1 MGLIIQTCRKVLF
14 KIYKLF
20 FIVFVF
26 FINNNSFS
34 QNFNEYEKHGIKG
47 KSFEYENLEPLYIG
61 SFLSSIIA
69 SKNKDYKSFLNFS
82 EKALK
87 SNSNNIELLENAFWA
102 NIYLGD
108 INRALEI
115 ISDIELISDDHNQD
129 FLYPTIIELIRRNEL
144 SSAVEI
150 SYLLGL
156 EEHNV
161 FIKNMLQIWDHVF
174 KSQRASAISK
184 LKNYTASSKKN
195 SDLYFYLR
203 VQSLIIHAYF
213 DEYSSVIKELEELQ
227 KNINNVPSRFYI
239 SIANIIYN
247 KIDEEKAQS
256 FLRETLPKNLDLEIA
271 IEGLKK
277 NDLFDPLRLLSD
289 VFYESGYII
298 ARSDGFLKSIPQFW
312 FSLYLNESNQSSR
325 LILSSFFS
333 EVNQDDIALDILK
346 NNKSKSSSWVIS
358 EFEKSYILEKTG
370 NIDLAISIIEQFSNY
385 EKFKNKTLIRI
396 SNIYRRNNDYKK
408 SMEILDKIDFSKTVA
423 PEVFYYRSLNL
434 VLLKDWKNAIESFD
448 TLLEKYPNNPEIS
461 NFVGY
466 TLVDRNIRLD
476 EGIDLIQFA
485 VSKEPQN
492 GFFLDSLGWAFYKL
506 NDFKKAIIYL
516 ERAIE
521 LEPQEMEITDHLGD
535 AYFIVGR
542 KKEAKLV
549 WERALSL
556 NGNKDLLNKIK
567 KKLKTNF
574 NHNK

>member
-1 MGLIIQTCRKVLF
+1 MG
-14 KIYKLF
+14 
-20 FIVFVF
+20 
-26 FINNNSFS
+26 N
-34 QNFNEYEKHGIKG
+34 
-47 KSFEYENLEPLYIG
+47 
-61 SFLSSIIA
+61 FLSSIIA
-69 SKNKDYKSFLNFS
+69 SKNKDYKSFLSFS

-87 SNSNNIELLENAFWA
+87 SKSNNIELLENAFWA

-115 ISDIELISDDHNQD
+115 ISDIELISDEHNQD

-150 SYLLGL
+150 SNLLGL
-156 EEHNV
+156 EKHNV

-174 KSQRASAISK
+174 KNQRASAISK

-195 SDLYFYLR
+195 SDLYFYLK
-203 VQSLIIHAYF
+203 VQSLIIYAYF
-213 DEYSSVIKELEELQ
+213 DEYSGVIKELEELQ

-247 KIDEEKAQS
+247 KIDEEKAKS
-256 FLRETLPKNLDLEIA
+256 FLRASLPKNLDLEIA
-271 IEGLKK
+271 IKSLPE
-277 NDLFDPLRLLSD
+277 NDTFDPLRLLSD

-312 FSLYLNESNQSSR
+312 FSLHLNESNQSSR

-333 EVNQDDIALDILK
+333 EVNQDDIALEILK
-346 NNKSKSSSWVIS
+346 NNKSKSSSWIIF

-370 NIDLAISIIEQFSNY
+370 NIDLAISIIEKVSNY
-385 EKFKNKTLIRI
+385 KKFRNKALIRI

-408 SMEILDKIDFSKTVA
+408 SMEILDKIDFSKIVS

-535 AYFIVGR
+535 AYFKVDR

-567 KKLKTNF
+567 KKLETNF
-574 NHNK
+574 NYSKK